1 MSNGWKDFLK
11 IENDLVVI
19 EISETSDIRIDQ
31 ESDIKVFSVKGNLV
45 DEAGCCKTPIRPF
58 VADAPLARPYMF
70 SMGYDRLH

>member
-1 MSNGWKDFLK
+1 MSNCWKDFFK

-31 ESDIKVFSVKGNLV
+31 ESDIKVFSVNGNLV
-45 DEAGCCKTPIRPF
+45 DEVGCCKTPIRTF

>member
-1 MSNGWKDFLK
+1 MSNGWKDFFK

-45 DEAGCCKTPIRPF
+45 E
-58 VADAPLARPYMF
+58 DAVWL
-70 SMGYDRLH
+70 

>member
-1 MSNGWKDFLK
+1 MSNGWKDFFK

-45 DEAGCCKTPIRPF
+45 DEAGCCKTPIW
-58 VADAPLARPYMF
+58 
-70 SMGYDRLH
+70 

>member
-1 MSNGWKDFLK
+1 MSNGWKDFFK

-19 EISETSDIRIDQ
+19 ETSEIFDVKIDK